1 MYEAWAQRRRMRARR
16 LASDTGHLLVITGIG
31 AYRILSAET
40 GLHVF
45 ESPHGEQSF
54 DRATV
59 HVTVAPSGAASPESD
74 PAKSARLALAEVPA
88 STVVV
93 RRYRANPSPLVRDA
107 VRNWRTGRLDRVL
120 AGEFDVMAD
129 T

>member
-1 MYEAWAQRRRMRARR
+1 MRVQRLSSGA
-16 LASDTGHLLVITGIG
+16 GHLLMITGIG
-31 AYRILSAET
+31 AYRILAAET

-45 ESPHGEQSF
+45 ESPHGEHSF
-54 DRATV
+54 DRATAYV
-59 HVTVAPSGAASPESD
+59 AVAPSGAAPPGSD
-74 PAKSARLALAEVPA
+74 PVASARRGLDAVPR
-88 STVVV
+88 STTVV
-93 RRYRANPSPLVRDA
+93 RRYRERPSPLVRDA